1 MNNII
6 IYYRWLIGYK
16 NNNKKLYYNGI
27 SLIKINKCQNM
38 TINLFFIL
46 IKIIKHKIELYFINE
61 KTLLYKNKDIIYII
75 YEDIIT

>member
-1 MNNII
+1 
-6 IYYRWLIGYK
+6 
-16 NNNKKLYYNGI
+16 
-27 SLIKINKCQNM
+27 M

>member
-1 MNNII
+1 
-6 IYYRWLIGYK
+6 
-16 NNNKKLYYNGI
+16 
-27 SLIKINKCQNM
+27 M

-46 IKIIKHKIELYFINE
+46 IKIIKNKIELYFINE